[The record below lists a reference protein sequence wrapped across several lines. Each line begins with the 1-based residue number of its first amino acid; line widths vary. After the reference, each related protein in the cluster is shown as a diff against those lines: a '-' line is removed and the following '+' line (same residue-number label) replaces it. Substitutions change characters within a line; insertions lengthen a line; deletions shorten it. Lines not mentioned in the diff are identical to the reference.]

1 MQLDG
6 RVGLDRVDK
15 RQHGGRIDL
24 LGRRRAPREVLAHDR
39 SLRFG
44 AHDVRHTHQG
54 SLVAPQRCKHRD
66 GHRLVETLAT
76 NAGRLCTHRFL
87 LERVWGPGYGDESHY
102 LRVYM
107 ANLRKKLDDPAAP
120 QLLLTEPGMGYRF
133 VVPDTDG
140 TPAEA

>member
-1 MQLDG
+1 MPHHHQAVQLDG

-66 GHRLVETLAT
+66 GHRLVERGRPASPLA
-76 NAGRLCTHRFL
+76 L
-87 LERVWGPGYGDESHY
+87 SS
-102 LRVYM
+102 
-107 ANLRKKLDDPAAP
+107 
-120 QLLLTEPGMGYRF
+120 
-133 VVPDTDG
+133 
-140 TPAEA
+140 